1 MAFSVTAGTT
11 FAISAG
17 VPATFD
23 VSGYA
28 ALSFTTVGE
37 IRDYS
42 EFGAAWANAAHKP
55 VALRGVQKKKT
66 SRDPG
71 GFTLSLALD
80 TDNAGQILMK
90 TARDSATALYAVKFT
105 TSNGD
110 VYYAQVLVNS
120 FTVTPGNQDGD
131 MLASATCAVT
141 TSSTDVDW
149 VESLAA

>member
-1 MAFSVTAGTT
+1 MSFSISAGTT

-28 ALSFTTVGE
+28 ALSYTTVGE
-37 IRDYS
+37 VRDYS
-42 EFGAAWANAAHKP
+42 EFGAAWAIAAHKA
-55 VALRGVQKKKT
+55 VALRGTQKKKT

-71 GFTLSLALD
+71 GFNLVMALD

-90 TARDSATALYAVKFT
+90 AAHVSATGIYAAKFT
-105 TSNGD
+105 APNGD
-110 VYYAQVLVNS
+110 VYYCQIW
-120 FTVTPGNQDGD
+120 VTEFKVSLGNQDGD
-131 MLASATCAVT
+131 ITATAVCEVT

-149 VESLAA
+149 VESLVA